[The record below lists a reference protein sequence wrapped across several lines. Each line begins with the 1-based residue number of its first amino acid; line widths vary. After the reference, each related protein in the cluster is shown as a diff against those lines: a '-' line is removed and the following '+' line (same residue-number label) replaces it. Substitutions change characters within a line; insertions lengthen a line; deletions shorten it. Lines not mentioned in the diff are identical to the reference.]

1 MKSYR
6 IGLIAAVVCASFI
19 TLAEKS
25 FAGGAVAHGGVHGG
39 HIGNGHLG
47 QGHFGFGNS
56 CFGFGNSC
64 FGGGF
69 GCGGWGCEG
78 LYGCT
83 IGGNDERIP
92 FYALYPPVYYS
103 HIVARS
109 YGWTPF
115 AYSPD
120 AIILPLEEGGSKEI
134 INPFVPPSNPPATQ
148 PKTKPTSE
156 HTADDAESSIHVVVN
171 PYVLPAVADA
181 N

>member
-1 MKSYR
+1 MRSCYR
-6 IGLIAAVVCASFI
+6 VGLIASIVCGSLI
-19 TLAEKS
+19 TFAGRS
-25 FAGGAVAHGGVHGG
+25 FAAGAVHGGVHGG
-39 HIGNGHLG
+39 HGRVGHIGRD
-47 QGHFGFGNS
+47 HFGVG
-56 CFGFGNSC
+56 FGF
-64 FGGGF
+64 GGF
-69 GCGGWGCEG
+69 GCGFGCEG

-83 IGGNDERIP
+83 LGGNDERIP

-103 HIVARS
+103 HIVARP

-120 AIILPLEEGGSKEI
+120 AIILPLEDGGSKEI

-148 PKTKPTSE
+148 PKVKPTSE
-156 HTADDAESSIHVVVN
+156 HTADDAESSVHVVVN